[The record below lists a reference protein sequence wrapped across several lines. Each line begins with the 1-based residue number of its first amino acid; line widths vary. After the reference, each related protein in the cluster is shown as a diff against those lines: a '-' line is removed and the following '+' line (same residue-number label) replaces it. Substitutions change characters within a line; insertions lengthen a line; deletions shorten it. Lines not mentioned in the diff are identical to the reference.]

1 MKRKWIAGA
10 LALALT
16 ATTVFA
22 AAPATASAAGD
33 GENDHGIG
41 FGTTYYVSSENG
53 NDENSGTS
61 EGQAFKTLDKIN
73 EITLKPGDRVLLE
86 KGSVFNDQYLHIK
99 GSGTEDQYIEV
110 STYGEDSERPVINTN
125 GYGQWEQNY
134 GTPLDNTNHKWH
146 GTVSSS
152 ILLEDVEYI
161 EIRGLEITN
170 DRVQGAPEGDME
182 YNDAEAMDRTGVAG
196 VAQNKGTIE
205 HIVLDDLYIHDV
217 DGNVYN
223 KHMANGGIYFIV
235 EKPENEGQTGIAR
248 YDDVQIRNCYL
259 DTVNRW
265 GIAVGYTYQWGKF
278 TTAALSDA
286 TMATY
291 GSSNVLIE
299 NNYLRDVGGD
309 AITTMYLD
317 RPVVQYNVSEGA
329 AKQINTTDYAD
340 LQPVLDTTTGEPT
353 GQYQGVGAGRVA
365 AGIWPWKCKN
375 AVFQYN
381 ECFNTM
387 NAAHGNGDGQP
398 WDADYG
404 DGTNYQYN
412 YSHGNT
418 ASTVM
423 FCGVQSINNTFRYN
437 ISQNEDMGPLD
448 PAGNTGNCHVYNNT
462 FYIKEGLTHI
472 WSTMHANNG
481 PVTLENN
488 IFYFAGDTPVNA
500 TNWNPSN
507 NKAYDNNLYYNVTN
521 VPGSDENA
529 VNVAAGTEVLAAPG
543 SGPTAAADNG
553 QARLHEDPE
562 ETTVFDGYKLAEN
575 SPAINAGKVIT
586 DQNGFEIEHDFFGHK
601 ITATPEIGAAESDV
615 PSVGLGSTVYMTDET
630 DEDNKLIYIPFT
642 DANPTTAGEVIMNVT
657 TDDTA
662 IVSVVEESGDAIG
675 YTDAVAEG
683 MKLRISDG
691 GNNVNEYTIK
701 QKNTYQ
707 WAKDY
712 VHRQQGNV
720 WFAQAL
726 IGDAWQNMTTVD
738 KDGWPNWALDTYYGP
753 GVDAPQNTTSGYD
766 DDVHGLISTPLKTA
780 TAEGTAM
787 AFRAPKSGTV
797 NFSVKDDEPYLRQE
811 GNSGG
816 SVKITLYV
824 NGEEKQSC
832 EMSVSKQKA
841 EFPALNDIEVQQ
853 GDWIRAVAT
862 NIDSP
867 SKGSV
872 HITPTIEYQDVK
884 ADDTTAPRAPR
895 NVDVSDIDKTTAT
908 VTWDEAI
915 DNVGVTGY
923 NIYLGDSEEALNGE
937 ELVTDRSYKLENLDA
952 GTSYTV
958 SVEAV
963 DAAGNK
969 SDKASADFT
978 TVRDGDVTPPSA
990 PTDLK
995 VGERTDESITVS
1007 WKESTDDTEVTGY
1020 RVFVDGE
1027 EKADVTET
1035 ECTVEGLEAGTEY
1048 TVSVKAYDAEGNES
1062 EASEEVTVT
1071 TLSDNCS
1078 LVDSMYM
1085 TDEESLVIYVPF
1097 TENNPTTAAEL
1108 LGNVTVD
1115 ATAEAGVVTGG
1126 DEFGV
1131 DWAAGTD
1138 KIAENMLLRIT
1149 AENRDTKDYTIL
1161 QKNEYSWT
1169 MDYAG
1174 PQQGN
1179 VWFGQMKT
1187 GADGA
1192 WENIEAYD
1200 PTYPNWQV
1208 DTYYG
1213 PGVDEESHTTPVTDE
1228 THGLLSAPPDSDIY
1242 TAMAFRAPKTG
1253 TVSFE
1258 VKDDEPY
1265 LRQAGNEG
1273 GTVTLSLL
1281 VNDEVKQSVILEES
1295 QVAAEDW
1302 ENFDEIEVTAGDYI
1316 RVTAKTNENA
1326 SRPSLHVSPV
1336 ITYRDVQVED
1346 TDAPTAPGS
1355 VTVSDITADSAVV
1368 EWEKASDNVAVAGYN
1383 IYLGDSETPVNV
1395 DQLVMGLTYTLEG
1408 LDAATEYTV
1417 KVEAV
1422 DTSGNKSDTKA
1433 EEDFTTLEAEE
1444 PDKEAPTKPTDVK
1457 VDAKTKDSITISW
1470 TASTDNVGVK
1480 GYKILVDGMEK
1491 ANVTEGTTCTIT
1503 GLEPGT
1509 EYKIVVIAYDAMG
1522 SQAESDALTVSTL
1535 SESGE
1540 EPGEEPDK
1548 DPEVKPEDKPSK
1560 DPAKEEDKAVQTGDA
1575 ADFSVWAAAL
1585 LVSAGAVIAVRMRKK
1600 ES

>member
-1 MKRKWIAGA
+1 MKRKWIAGT
-10 LALALT
+10 LALMLT

-22 AAPATASAAGD
+22 AVPSTVSAAGD
-33 GENDHGIG
+33 GESDHGIG
-41 FGTTYYVSSENG
+41 SGTTYYVSSENG
-53 NDENSGTS
+53 DDSNSGTS
-61 EGQAFKTLDKIN
+61 EGQAFETLDKIN

-86 KGSVFNDQYLHIK
+86 KGSVFNNQYLHIK

-125 GYGQWEQNY
+125 GHGQWEQNY

-521 VPGSDENA
+521 VPGSDANA
-529 VNVAAGTEVLAAPG
+529 VPVKAGTEVLVNPG
-543 SGPTAAADNG
+543 SGPAAAADDG

-586 DQNGFEIEHDFFGHK
+586 DQNGFAIEHDFFGHK

-642 DANPTTAGEVIMNVT
+642 DVNPTTAGEVIMNVT

-662 IVSVVEESGDAIG
+662 IVSVVEESGDAIA
-675 YTDAVAEG
+675 YTDAVAED

-691 GNNVNEYTIK
+691 GDNVNEYTIK

-712 VHRQQGNV
+712 VHGQQGNV

-726 IGDAWQNMTTVD
+726 IGDEWQNMTTVD

-753 GVDAPQNTTSGYD
+753 GIDASQGTITGD
-766 DDVHGLISTPLKTA
+766 DSTHGLISTPTNKA

-797 NFSVKDDEPYLRQE
+797 NFSVKDNEPYLRQT

-824 NGEEKQSC
+824 NGESKREC
-832 EMSVSKQKA
+832 TMSVSGEKA
-841 EFPALNDIEVQQ
+841 DFPALNDIKVEQ
-853 GDWIRAVAT
+853 GDWIRVVAT

-895 NVDVSDIDKTTAT
+895 NVNVSDIDKTTAT

-923 NIYLGDSEEALNGE
+923 NIYLGDSE
-937 ELVTDRSYKLENLDA
+937 
-952 GTSYTV
+952 
-958 SVEAV
+958 
-963 DAAGNK
+963 
-969 SDKASADFT
+969 
-978 TVRDGDVTPPSA
+978 
-990 PTDLK
+990 
-995 VGERTDESITVS
+995 
-1007 WKESTDDTEVTGY
+1007 
-1020 RVFVDGE
+1020 
-1027 EKADVTET
+1027 
-1035 ECTVEGLEAGTEY
+1035 
-1048 TVSVKAYDAEGNES
+1048 
-1062 EASEEVTVT
+1062 
-1071 TLSDNCS
+1071 
-1078 LVDSMYM
+1078 
-1085 TDEESLVIYVPF
+1085 
-1097 TENNPTTAAEL
+1097 
-1108 LGNVTVD
+1108 
-1115 ATAEAGVVTGG
+1115 
-1126 DEFGV
+1126 
-1131 DWAAGTD
+1131 
-1138 KIAENMLLRIT
+1138 
-1149 AENRDTKDYTIL
+1149 
-1161 QKNEYSWT
+1161 
-1169 MDYAG
+1169 
-1174 PQQGN
+1174 
-1179 VWFGQMKT
+1179 
-1187 GADGA
+1187 
-1192 WENIEAYD
+1192 
-1200 PTYPNWQV
+1200 
-1208 DTYYG
+1208 
-1213 PGVDEESHTTPVTDE
+1213 
-1228 THGLLSAPPDSDIY
+1228 
-1242 TAMAFRAPKTG
+1242 
-1253 TVSFE
+1253 
-1258 VKDDEPY
+1258 
-1265 LRQAGNEG
+1265 
-1273 GTVTLSLL
+1273 
-1281 VNDEVKQSVILEES
+1281 
-1295 QVAAEDW
+1295 
-1302 ENFDEIEVTAGDYI
+1302 
-1316 RVTAKTNENA
+1316 
-1326 SRPSLHVSPV
+1326 
-1336 ITYRDVQVED
+1336 
-1346 TDAPTAPGS
+1346 
-1355 VTVSDITADSAVV
+1355 
-1368 EWEKASDNVAVAGYN
+1368 
-1383 IYLGDSETPVNV
+1383 TPVNG

-1422 DTSGNKSDTKA
+1422 DTSGNKSETKA
-1433 EEDFTTLEAEE
+1433 EAGFTTLEAEE

-1509 EYKIVVIAYDAMG
+1509 EYKIVVIAYDAMN
-1522 SQAESDALTVSTL
+1522 STASSDVLTVSTL
-1535 SESGE
+1535 PESGE
-1540 EPGEEPDK
+1540 EPGEDPGVKPDDKPAK
-1548 DPEVKPEDKPSK
+1548 DPV
-1560 DPAKEEDKAVQTGDA
+1560 KEEDKAVQTGDA
-1575 ADFSVWAAAL
+1575 ADFPVWAAAL
-1585 LVSAGAVIAVRMRKK
+1585 FVSAGAVITVGMRKK
-1600 ES
+1600 EN

>member
-1 MKRKWIAGA
+1 MKRKWIAGT
-10 LALALT
+10 LALMLT

-22 AAPATASAAGD
+22 AVPSTVSAAGD
-33 GENDHGIG
+33 GESDHGIG
-41 FGTTYYVSSENG
+41 SGTTYYVSSENG
-53 NDENSGTS
+53 DDSNSGTS
-61 EGQAFKTLDKIN
+61 EGQAFETLDKIN

-86 KGSVFNDQYLHIK
+86 KGSVFNNQYLHIK

-601 ITATPEIGAAESDV
+601 ITTTPEIGAAESDV

-642 DANPTTAGEVIMNVT
+642 DVNPTTAGEVIMNVT

-753 GVDAPQNTTSGYD
+753 GIDASQGTITGNDST
-766 DDVHGLISTPLKTA
+766 HGLISTPTNKE

-797 NFSVKDDEPYLRQE
+797 NFSVKDNEPYLRQT
-811 GNSGG
+811 GNTGG

-824 NGEEKQSC
+824 NGESRQEC
-832 EMSVSKQKA
+832 TMSVSGEKA
-841 EFPALNDIEVQQ
+841 NFQDLNNIEVKQ
-853 GDWIRAVAT
+853 GDWIRVVAT

-872 HITPTIEYQDVK
+872 HITPTIVYQDVK

-923 NIYLGDSEEALNGE
+923 NIYLGDSE
-937 ELVTDRSYKLENLDA
+937 
-952 GTSYTV
+952 
-958 SVEAV
+958 
-963 DAAGNK
+963 
-969 SDKASADFT
+969 
-978 TVRDGDVTPPSA
+978 
-990 PTDLK
+990 
-995 VGERTDESITVS
+995 
-1007 WKESTDDTEVTGY
+1007 
-1020 RVFVDGE
+1020 
-1027 EKADVTET
+1027 
-1035 ECTVEGLEAGTEY
+1035 
-1048 TVSVKAYDAEGNES
+1048 
-1062 EASEEVTVT
+1062 
-1071 TLSDNCS
+1071 
-1078 LVDSMYM
+1078 
-1085 TDEESLVIYVPF
+1085 
-1097 TENNPTTAAEL
+1097 
-1108 LGNVTVD
+1108 
-1115 ATAEAGVVTGG
+1115 
-1126 DEFGV
+1126 
-1131 DWAAGTD
+1131 
-1138 KIAENMLLRIT
+1138 
-1149 AENRDTKDYTIL
+1149 
-1161 QKNEYSWT
+1161 
-1169 MDYAG
+1169 
-1174 PQQGN
+1174 
-1179 VWFGQMKT
+1179 
-1187 GADGA
+1187 
-1192 WENIEAYD
+1192 
-1200 PTYPNWQV
+1200 
-1208 DTYYG
+1208 
-1213 PGVDEESHTTPVTDE
+1213 
-1228 THGLLSAPPDSDIY
+1228 
-1242 TAMAFRAPKTG
+1242 
-1253 TVSFE
+1253 
-1258 VKDDEPY
+1258 
-1265 LRQAGNEG
+1265 
-1273 GTVTLSLL
+1273 
-1281 VNDEVKQSVILEES
+1281 
-1295 QVAAEDW
+1295 
-1302 ENFDEIEVTAGDYI
+1302 
-1316 RVTAKTNENA
+1316 
-1326 SRPSLHVSPV
+1326 
-1336 ITYRDVQVED
+1336 
-1346 TDAPTAPGS
+1346 
-1355 VTVSDITADSAVV
+1355 
-1368 EWEKASDNVAVAGYN
+1368 
-1383 IYLGDSETPVNV
+1383 TPVNG

-1422 DTSGNKSDTKA
+1422 DTSGNKSETKA
-1433 EEDFTTLEAEE
+1433 EAGFITLEAEE

-1509 EYKIVVIAYDAMG
+1509 EYKIVVIAYDAMN
-1522 SQAESDALTVSTL
+1522 STASSDVLTVSTL
-1535 SESGE
+1535 PESGE
-1540 EPGEEPDK
+1540 EPGEDPGVKPDDKPAK
-1548 DPEVKPEDKPSK
+1548 DPV
-1560 DPAKEEDKAVQTGDA
+1560 KEEDKAVQTGDA
-1575 ADFSVWAAAL
+1575 ADFPVWAAAL
-1585 LVSAGAVIAVRMRKK
+1585 FVSAGAVITVGMRKK
-1600 ES
+1600 EN

>member
-1 MKRKWIAGA
+1 MKRKWIAGT
-10 LALALT
+10 LALMLT

-22 AAPATASAAGD
+22 AVPSTVSAAGD
-33 GENDHGIG
+33 GESDHGIG
-41 FGTTYYVSSENG
+41 SGTTYYVSSENG
-53 NDENSGTS
+53 DDSNSGTS
-61 EGQAFKTLDKIN
+61 EGQAFETLDKIN

-86 KGSVFNDQYLHIK
+86 KGSVFNNQYLHIK

-146 GTVSSS
+146 GSVSSS

-601 ITATPEIGAAESDV
+601 ITTTPEIGAAESDV

-642 DANPTTAGEVIMNVT
+642 DVNPTTAGEVIMNVT

-753 GVDAPQNTTSGYD
+753 GIDASQGTITGNDST
-766 DDVHGLISTPLKTA
+766 HGLISTPTNKE

-797 NFSVKDDEPYLRQE
+797 NFSVKDNEPYLRQT
-811 GNSGG
+811 GNTGG

-824 NGEEKQSC
+824 NGESRQEC
-832 EMSVSKQKA
+832 TMSVSGEKA
-841 EFPALNDIEVQQ
+841 NFQDLNNIEVKQ
-853 GDWIRAVAT
+853 GDWIRVVAT

-872 HITPTIEYQDVK
+872 HITPTIVYQDVK

-923 NIYLGDSEEALNGE
+923 NIYLGDSE
-937 ELVTDRSYKLENLDA
+937 
-952 GTSYTV
+952 
-958 SVEAV
+958 
-963 DAAGNK
+963 
-969 SDKASADFT
+969 
-978 TVRDGDVTPPSA
+978 
-990 PTDLK
+990 
-995 VGERTDESITVS
+995 
-1007 WKESTDDTEVTGY
+1007 
-1020 RVFVDGE
+1020 
-1027 EKADVTET
+1027 
-1035 ECTVEGLEAGTEY
+1035 
-1048 TVSVKAYDAEGNES
+1048 
-1062 EASEEVTVT
+1062 
-1071 TLSDNCS
+1071 
-1078 LVDSMYM
+1078 
-1085 TDEESLVIYVPF
+1085 
-1097 TENNPTTAAEL
+1097 
-1108 LGNVTVD
+1108 
-1115 ATAEAGVVTGG
+1115 
-1126 DEFGV
+1126 
-1131 DWAAGTD
+1131 
-1138 KIAENMLLRIT
+1138 
-1149 AENRDTKDYTIL
+1149 
-1161 QKNEYSWT
+1161 
-1169 MDYAG
+1169 
-1174 PQQGN
+1174 
-1179 VWFGQMKT
+1179 
-1187 GADGA
+1187 
-1192 WENIEAYD
+1192 
-1200 PTYPNWQV
+1200 
-1208 DTYYG
+1208 
-1213 PGVDEESHTTPVTDE
+1213 
-1228 THGLLSAPPDSDIY
+1228 
-1242 TAMAFRAPKTG
+1242 
-1253 TVSFE
+1253 
-1258 VKDDEPY
+1258 
-1265 LRQAGNEG
+1265 
-1273 GTVTLSLL
+1273 
-1281 VNDEVKQSVILEES
+1281 
-1295 QVAAEDW
+1295 
-1302 ENFDEIEVTAGDYI
+1302 
-1316 RVTAKTNENA
+1316 
-1326 SRPSLHVSPV
+1326 
-1336 ITYRDVQVED
+1336 
-1346 TDAPTAPGS
+1346 
-1355 VTVSDITADSAVV
+1355 
-1368 EWEKASDNVAVAGYN
+1368 
-1383 IYLGDSETPVNV
+1383 TPVNG

-1422 DTSGNKSDTKA
+1422 DTSGNKSETKA
-1433 EEDFTTLEAEE
+1433 EAGFTTLEAEE

-1509 EYKIVVIAYDAMG
+1509 EYKIVVIAYDAMN
-1522 SQAESDALTVSTL
+1522 STASSDVLTVSTL
-1535 SESGE
+1535 PESGE
-1540 EPGEEPDK
+1540 EPGEDPGVKPDDKPAK
-1548 DPEVKPEDKPSK
+1548 DPV
-1560 DPAKEEDKAVQTGDA
+1560 KEEDKAVQTGDA
-1575 ADFSVWAAAL
+1575 ADFPVWAAAL
-1585 LVSAGAVIAVRMRKK
+1585 FVSAGAVITVGMRKK
-1600 ES
+1600 EN

>member
-1 MKRKWIAGA
+1 MKRKWIAGT
-10 LALALT
+10 LALMLT

-22 AAPATASAAGD
+22 AVPSTVSAAGD
-33 GENDHGIG
+33 GESDHGIG
-41 FGTTYYVSSENG
+41 SGTTYYVSSENG
-53 NDENSGTS
+53 DDSNSGTS
-61 EGQAFKTLDKIN
+61 EGQAFETLDKIN

-86 KGSVFNDQYLHIK
+86 KGSVFNNQYLHIK

-521 VPGSDENA
+521 VPGSDANA
-529 VNVAAGTEVLAAPG
+529 VPVKAGTEVLVNPG
-543 SGPTAAADNG
+543 SGPAAAADDG

-586 DQNGFEIEHDFFGHK
+586 DQNGFAIEHDFFGHK

-630 DEDNKLIYIPFT
+630 DEDNKLIYIPFA

-662 IVSVVEESGDAIG
+662 IVSVVDGSGDAIA
-675 YTDAVAEG
+675 YTDAVAED

-691 GNNVNEYTIK
+691 GDNVNEYTIK

-712 VHRQQGNV
+712 VHGQQGNV

-726 IGDAWQNMTTVD
+726 IGDEWQNMTTVD

-753 GVDAPQNTTSGYD
+753 GIDASQGTITGD
-766 DDVHGLISTPLKTA
+766 DSTHGLISTPTNKA

-797 NFSVKDDEPYLRQE
+797 NFSVKDNEPYLRQT

-824 NGEEKQSC
+824 NGESKREC
-832 EMSVSKQKA
+832 TMSVSGEKA
-841 EFPALNDIEVQQ
+841 DFPALNDIKVEQ
-853 GDWIRAVAT
+853 GDWIRVVAT

-872 HITPTIEYQDVK
+872 HITPTIEYQNVA

-895 NVDVSDIDKTTAT
+895 NVNVSDIDKTTAT

-923 NIYLGDSEEALNGE
+923 NIYLGDSE
-937 ELVTDRSYKLENLDA
+937 
-952 GTSYTV
+952 
-958 SVEAV
+958 
-963 DAAGNK
+963 
-969 SDKASADFT
+969 
-978 TVRDGDVTPPSA
+978 
-990 PTDLK
+990 
-995 VGERTDESITVS
+995 
-1007 WKESTDDTEVTGY
+1007 
-1020 RVFVDGE
+1020 
-1027 EKADVTET
+1027 
-1035 ECTVEGLEAGTEY
+1035 
-1048 TVSVKAYDAEGNES
+1048 
-1062 EASEEVTVT
+1062 
-1071 TLSDNCS
+1071 
-1078 LVDSMYM
+1078 
-1085 TDEESLVIYVPF
+1085 
-1097 TENNPTTAAEL
+1097 
-1108 LGNVTVD
+1108 
-1115 ATAEAGVVTGG
+1115 
-1126 DEFGV
+1126 
-1131 DWAAGTD
+1131 
-1138 KIAENMLLRIT
+1138 
-1149 AENRDTKDYTIL
+1149 
-1161 QKNEYSWT
+1161 
-1169 MDYAG
+1169 
-1174 PQQGN
+1174 
-1179 VWFGQMKT
+1179 
-1187 GADGA
+1187 
-1192 WENIEAYD
+1192 
-1200 PTYPNWQV
+1200 
-1208 DTYYG
+1208 
-1213 PGVDEESHTTPVTDE
+1213 
-1228 THGLLSAPPDSDIY
+1228 
-1242 TAMAFRAPKTG
+1242 
-1253 TVSFE
+1253 
-1258 VKDDEPY
+1258 
-1265 LRQAGNEG
+1265 
-1273 GTVTLSLL
+1273 
-1281 VNDEVKQSVILEES
+1281 
-1295 QVAAEDW
+1295 
-1302 ENFDEIEVTAGDYI
+1302 
-1316 RVTAKTNENA
+1316 
-1326 SRPSLHVSPV
+1326 
-1336 ITYRDVQVED
+1336 
-1346 TDAPTAPGS
+1346 
-1355 VTVSDITADSAVV
+1355 
-1368 EWEKASDNVAVAGYN
+1368 
-1383 IYLGDSETPVNV
+1383 TPVNG

-1422 DTSGNKSDTKA
+1422 DTSGNKSETKA
-1433 EEDFTTLEAEE
+1433 EAGFTTLEAEE

-1509 EYKIVVIAYDAMG
+1509 EYKIVVIAYDAMN
-1522 SQAESDALTVSTL
+1522 STASSDVLTVSTL
-1535 SESGE
+1535 PESGE
-1540 EPGEEPDK
+1540 EPGEDPGVKPDDKPAK
-1548 DPEVKPEDKPSK
+1548 DPV
-1560 DPAKEEDKAVQTGDA
+1560 KEEDKAVQTGDA
-1575 ADFSVWAAAL
+1575 ADFPVWAAAL
-1585 LVSAGAVIAVRMRKK
+1585 FVSAGAVITVGMRKK
-1600 ES
+1600 EN

>member
-1 MKRKWIAGA
+1 MKRKWIAGT
-10 LALALT
+10 LALMLT

-22 AAPATASAAGD
+22 AVPSTVSAAGD
-33 GENDHGIG
+33 GESDHGIG
-41 FGTTYYVSSENG
+41 SGTTYYVSSENG
-53 NDENSGTS
+53 DDSNSGTS
-61 EGQAFKTLDKIN
+61 EGQAFETLDKIN

-86 KGSVFNDQYLHIK
+86 KGSVFNNQYLHIK

-507 NKAYDNNLYYNVTN
+507 NKVYDNNLYYNVTN

-553 QARLHEDPE
+553 QARLHEDPG
-562 ETTVFDGYKLAEN
+562 ETTVFAGYNLAKN
-575 SPAINAGKVIT
+575 SPSINAGKVIT

-601 ITATPEIGAAESDV
+601 ITTTPEIGAAESDV
-615 PSVGLGSTVYMTDET
+615 ASVELGSTVYMTDE
-630 DEDNKLIYIPFT
+630 
-642 DANPTTAGEVIMNVT
+642 
-657 TDDTA
+657 
-662 IVSVVEESGDAIG
+662 
-675 YTDAVAEG
+675 
-683 MKLRISDG
+683 
-691 GNNVNEYTIK
+691 
-701 QKNTYQ
+701 
-707 WAKDY
+707 
-712 VHRQQGNV
+712 
-720 WFAQAL
+720 
-726 IGDAWQNMTTVD
+726 
-738 KDGWPNWALDTYYGP
+738 
-753 GVDAPQNTTSGYD
+753 
-766 DDVHGLISTPLKTA
+766 
-780 TAEGTAM
+780 
-787 AFRAPKSGTV
+787 KS
-797 NFSVKDDEPYLRQE
+797 S
-811 GNSGG
+811 
-816 SVKITLYV
+816 
-824 NGEEKQSC
+824 
-832 EMSVSKQKA
+832 
-841 EFPALNDIEVQQ
+841 
-853 GDWIRAVAT
+853 
-862 NIDSP
+862 
-867 SKGSV
+867 
-872 HITPTIEYQDVK
+872 
-884 ADDTTAPRAPR
+884 
-895 NVDVSDIDKTTAT
+895 
-908 VTWDEAI
+908 
-915 DNVGVTGY
+915 
-923 NIYLGDSEEALNGE
+923 
-937 ELVTDRSYKLENLDA
+937 
-952 GTSYTV
+952 
-958 SVEAV
+958 
-963 DAAGNK
+963 
-969 SDKASADFT
+969 
-978 TVRDGDVTPPSA
+978 
-990 PTDLK
+990 
-995 VGERTDESITVS
+995 
-1007 WKESTDDTEVTGY
+1007 
-1020 RVFVDGE
+1020 
-1027 EKADVTET
+1027 
-1035 ECTVEGLEAGTEY
+1035 
-1048 TVSVKAYDAEGNES
+1048 
-1062 EASEEVTVT
+1062 
-1071 TLSDNCS
+1071 
-1078 LVDSMYM
+1078 
-1085 TDEESLVIYVPF
+1085 VIYVPF
-1097 TENNPTTAAEL
+1097 TEKNPTTVAEL
-1108 LGNVTVD
+1108 LGNITID
-1115 ATAEAGVVTGG
+1115 AEAEAGVAIAA

-1131 DWAAGTD
+1131 EWADDTD
-1138 KIAENMLLRIT
+1138 QIAENMILRIS
-1149 AENRDTKDYTIL
+1149 AENGAIKEYRIL

-1192 WENIEAYD
+1192 WGNMTGYD

-1208 DTYYG
+1208 STYYG
-1213 PGVDEESHTTPVTDE
+1213 PGVDAPNHDAVITDE
-1228 THGLLSAPPDSDIY
+1228 THGLLSAPPSSDVY

-1265 LRQAGNEG
+1265 LRQSGNTG

-1281 VNDEVKQSVILEES
+1281 VNDEVKQSVTLETSLEK
-1295 QVAAEDW
+1295 AEGWAD
-1302 ENFDEIEVTAGDYI
+1302 FDAIEVTAGDYI
-1316 RVTAKTNENA
+1316 RVAAKTNGGA
-1326 SRPSLHVSPV
+1326 SKPSLHVSPV
-1336 ITYRDVQVED
+1336 ITYLDVPVKD
-1346 TDAPTAPGS
+1346 TTAPGAPGN
-1355 VTVSDITADSAVV
+1355 VTVSDITEDSAAVS
-1368 EWEKASDNVAVAGYN
+1368 WEEAADNVAVAGYN
-1383 IYLGDSETPVNV
+1383 IYLGSSGTPVNG
-1395 DQLVMGLTYTLEG
+1395 DQLVTDLTYTLTG
-1408 LDAATEYTV
+1408 LDAATAYTV

-1422 DTSGNKSDTKA
+1422 DTSGNKSETMA
-1433 EEDFTTLEAEE
+1433 EAGFTTLEAQEPEE
-1444 PDKEAPTKPTDVK
+1444 PDKEAPTKPADVK
-1457 VDAKTKDSITISW
+1457 VDAKTEDSITISW
-1470 TASTDNVGVK
+1470 TASEDNVGVA
-1480 GYKILVDGMEK
+1480 GYKVLVDGMEK

-1509 EYKIVVIAYDAMG
+1509 EYEIVVIAYDAMG
-1522 SQAESDALTVSTL
+1522 SQAASDVLTVSTL
-1535 SESGE
+1535 PESGE
-1540 EPGEEPDK
+1540 EPGEDPGEDPGKDPGEDPDK
-1548 DPEVKPEDKPSK
+1548 DPGAKPDDKPAK

-1585 LVSAGAVIAVRMRKK
+1585 LVSAGAVVAVRMRKK

>member
-1 MKRKWIAGA
+1 MKRKWIAGT
-10 LALALT
+10 LALMLT

-22 AAPATASAAGD
+22 AVPSTVSAASD
-33 GENDHGIG
+33 GESDHGIG
-41 FGTTYYVSSENG
+41 SGTTYYVSSENG
-53 NDENSGTS
+53 DDSNSGTS
-61 EGQAFKTLDKIN
+61 EGQAFETLDKIN

-86 KGSVFNDQYLHIK
+86 KGSVFNNQYLHIK

-521 VPGSDENA
+521 VPGSDANA
-529 VNVAAGTEVLAAPG
+529 VPVKAGTEVLVNPG
-543 SGPTAAADNG
+543 SGPAAAADDG

-586 DQNGFEIEHDFFGHK
+586 DQNGFAIEHDFFGHK

-630 DEDNKLIYIPFT
+630 DEDNKLIYIPFA

-662 IVSVVEESGDAIG
+662 IVSVVDGSGDAIA
-675 YTDAVAEG
+675 YTDAVAED

-691 GNNVNEYTIK
+691 GDNVNEYTIK

-712 VHRQQGNV
+712 VHGQQGNV

-726 IGDAWQNMTTVD
+726 IGDEWQNMTTVD

-753 GVDAPQNTTSGYD
+753 GIDASQGTITGD
-766 DDVHGLISTPLKTA
+766 DSTHGLISTPTNKA

-797 NFSVKDDEPYLRQE
+797 NFSVKDNEPYLRQT

-824 NGEEKQSC
+824 NGESKREC
-832 EMSVSKQKA
+832 TMSVSGEKA
-841 EFPALNDIEVQQ
+841 DFPALNDIKVEQ
-853 GDWIRAVAT
+853 GDWIRVVAT

-872 HITPTIEYQDVK
+872 HITPTIEYQNVA

-895 NVDVSDIDKTTAT
+895 NVNVSDIDKTTAT

-923 NIYLGDSEEALNGE
+923 NIYLGDSE
-937 ELVTDRSYKLENLDA
+937 
-952 GTSYTV
+952 
-958 SVEAV
+958 
-963 DAAGNK
+963 
-969 SDKASADFT
+969 
-978 TVRDGDVTPPSA
+978 
-990 PTDLK
+990 
-995 VGERTDESITVS
+995 
-1007 WKESTDDTEVTGY
+1007 
-1020 RVFVDGE
+1020 
-1027 EKADVTET
+1027 
-1035 ECTVEGLEAGTEY
+1035 
-1048 TVSVKAYDAEGNES
+1048 
-1062 EASEEVTVT
+1062 
-1071 TLSDNCS
+1071 
-1078 LVDSMYM
+1078 
-1085 TDEESLVIYVPF
+1085 
-1097 TENNPTTAAEL
+1097 
-1108 LGNVTVD
+1108 
-1115 ATAEAGVVTGG
+1115 
-1126 DEFGV
+1126 
-1131 DWAAGTD
+1131 
-1138 KIAENMLLRIT
+1138 
-1149 AENRDTKDYTIL
+1149 
-1161 QKNEYSWT
+1161 
-1169 MDYAG
+1169 
-1174 PQQGN
+1174 
-1179 VWFGQMKT
+1179 
-1187 GADGA
+1187 
-1192 WENIEAYD
+1192 
-1200 PTYPNWQV
+1200 
-1208 DTYYG
+1208 
-1213 PGVDEESHTTPVTDE
+1213 
-1228 THGLLSAPPDSDIY
+1228 
-1242 TAMAFRAPKTG
+1242 
-1253 TVSFE
+1253 
-1258 VKDDEPY
+1258 
-1265 LRQAGNEG
+1265 
-1273 GTVTLSLL
+1273 
-1281 VNDEVKQSVILEES
+1281 
-1295 QVAAEDW
+1295 
-1302 ENFDEIEVTAGDYI
+1302 
-1316 RVTAKTNENA
+1316 
-1326 SRPSLHVSPV
+1326 
-1336 ITYRDVQVED
+1336 
-1346 TDAPTAPGS
+1346 
-1355 VTVSDITADSAVV
+1355 
-1368 EWEKASDNVAVAGYN
+1368 
-1383 IYLGDSETPVNV
+1383 TPVNG

-1422 DTSGNKSDTKA
+1422 DTSGNKSETKA
-1433 EEDFTTLEAEE
+1433 EAGFTTLEAEE

-1509 EYKIVVIAYDAMG
+1509 EYKIVVIAYDAMN
-1522 SQAESDALTVSTL
+1522 STASSDVLTVSTL
-1535 SESGE
+1535 PESGE
-1540 EPGEEPDK
+1540 EPGEDPGVKPDDKPAK
-1548 DPEVKPEDKPSK
+1548 DPV
-1560 DPAKEEDKAVQTGDA
+1560 KEEDKAVQTGDA
-1575 ADFSVWAAAL
+1575 ADFPVWAAAL
-1585 LVSAGAVIAVRMRKK
+1585 FVSAGAVITVGMRKK
-1600 ES
+1600 EN

>member
-10 LALALT
+10 LALALA
-16 ATTVFA
+16 ATTVLTA
-22 AAPATASAAGD
+22 VPATASAAGD
-33 GENDHGIG
+33 GESSHGIG
-41 FGTTYYVSSENG
+41 TGTTYYVSSVDGDDSNTGKSEN
-53 NDENSGTS
+53 E
-61 EGQAFKTLDKIN
+61 AFQTLDKIN
-73 EITLKPGDRVLLE
+73 EITLQPGDRVLLE
-86 KGSVFNDQYLHIK
+86 RGSVFEDQYLHIK
-99 GSGTEDQYIEV
+99 GSGSEDAYIEI
-110 STYGEDSERPVINTN
+110 STYGDESENRPLINTN
-125 GYGQWEQNY
+125 GKGVWYQDYGHQ
-134 GTPLDNTNHKWH
+134 LDNANHKYK
-146 GTVSSS
+146 GNVSTS
-152 ILLEDVEYI
+152 ILLKDVEYI
-161 EIRGLEITN
+161 EVRGLEITN
-170 DRVQGAPEGDME
+170 DREKGIDEADEGLA
-182 YNDAEAMDRTGVAG
+182 YNNYKVMDRTGVAG
-196 VAQNKGTIE
+196 VAQNKGTLD

-217 DGNVYN
+217 TGNVQN

-235 EKPENEGQTGIAR
+235 QDPKNEQETGIAK
-248 YDDVQIRNCYL
+248 YDDLVIENCRL
-259 DTVNRW
+259 ERVNRW
-265 GIAVGYTYQWGKF
+265 GIAAVYTAYHGQFSGQ
-278 TTAALSDA
+278 AAIPDDKISKYGA
-286 TMATY
+286 T
-291 GSSNVLIE
+291 NVVIQ
-299 NNYLRDVGGD
+299 NNYIKEAGGD
-309 AITTMYLD
+309 SITTMYCD
-317 RPVVQYNVSEGA
+317 RPIVQNNVSEDAAAQIKNGVYDAPGMPGGA
-329 AKQINTTDYAD
+329 TFGK
-340 LQPVLDTTTGEPT
+340 
-353 GQYQGVGAGRVA
+353 VA
-365 AGIWPWKCKN
+365 AAIWPWKCKD

-381 ECFNTM
+381 ECFDTL
-387 NAAHGNGDGQP
+387 NAFNGNGDGQA

-404 DGTNYQYN
+404 DGTLYQYN

-418 ASTVM
+418 GGTVM
-423 FCGVQSINNTFRYN
+423 FCGVDSINNTFRYN
-437 ISQNEDMGPLD
+437 ISQNEGMGPLD
-448 PAGNTGNCHVYNNT
+448 PAGNSGNCHVYNNT
-462 FYIKEGLTHI
+462 FYIKEGLNTI
-472 WSTMHANNG
+472 WSTAHANNG
-481 PVTLENN
+481 PVTMENN
-488 IFYFAGDTPVNA
+488 IFYFAGDTPRSGINWQPS
-500 TNWNPSN
+500 TNN
-507 NKAYDNNLYYNVTN
+507 NKVYDNNLYYNLA
-521 VPGSDENA
+521 ENNRPLDSNGIY
-529 VNVAAGTEVLAAPG
+529 VSAGKALLADAG
-543 SGPTAAADNG
+543 NGPTAPTADLTARVHNDPNAAT
-553 QARLHEDPE
+553 E
-562 ETTVFDGYKLAEN
+562 FDGYKLAEN
-575 SPAINAGKVIT
+575 SPAINAGKIIT
-586 DQNGFEIEHDFFGHK
+586 DQNGFAIEHDFFGHK

-630 DEDNKLIYIPFT
+630 NEDNKLIYIPFT

-662 IVSVVEESGDAIG
+662 VVSVVEESGDAIG

-780 TAEGTAM
+780 TAEGIAM

-1149 AENRDTKDYTIL
+1149 AENRDTKDYTIH

-1192 WENIEAYD
+1192 WGNIEAYD

-1208 DTYYG
+1208 DKFYG

-1242 TAMAFRAPKTG
+1242 TAMTFRAPKTG

-1258 VKDDEPY
+1258 VKDGEPY
-1265 LRQAGNEG
+1265 LRQDGNTG

-1281 VNDEVKQSVILEES
+1281 VNDEEKQSVTLETS
-1295 QVAAEDW
+1295 QVKAEGW
-1302 ENFDEIEVTAGDYI
+1302 KNFDEIEVTAGDYI
-1316 RVTAKTNENA
+1316 RVTAKTNGNA

-1336 ITYRDVQVED
+1336 ITYRDVRVED

-1355 VTVSDITADSAVV
+1355 VIVSHIKTDSAEVA
-1368 EWEKASDNVAVAGYN
+1368 WEKASDNVAVAGYN
-1383 IYLGDSETPVNV
+1383 IYLGDSETPVNG
-1395 DQLVMGLTYTLEG
+1395 DQLVTDLTYTLTG
-1408 LDAATEYTV
+1408 LDAATGYTV
-1417 KVEAV
+1417 KVESV
-1422 DTSGNKSDTKA
+1422 DTSGNKSGTKA
-1433 EEDFTTLEAEE
+1433 EAKFTTLE
-1444 PDKEAPTKPTDVK
+1444 PDKEALTKPTDVK

-1509 EYKIVVIAYDAMG
+1509 EYKIVVIAYDAMN
-1522 SQAESDALTVSTL
+1522 STAPSDVLTVSTL
-1535 SESGE
+1535 PESGE

>member
-41 FGTTYYVSSENG
+41 SGTTYYVSSENG

-61 EGQAFKTLDKIN
+61 EDQAFKTLDKIN

-86 KGSVFNDQYLHIK
+86 KGSVFNNQYLHIK

-125 GYGQWEQNY
+125 GYGQWKQNY

-329 AKQINTTDYAD
+329 AKQINTTDYTD
-340 LQPVLDTTTGEPT
+340 LQHKLNPSTGEPT
-353 GQYQGVGAGRVA
+353 GQYLDVSNGRVA

-381 ECFNTM
+381 ECFNTR

-423 FCGVQSINNTFRYN
+423 FCGVESINNTFRYN

-462 FYIKEGLTHI
+462 FYIKEGLNHI

-481 PVTLENN
+481 PVTMENN
-488 IFYFAGDTPVNA
+488 IFYFAGDTPVDA

-507 NKAYDNNLYYNVTN
+507 NKVYDNNLYYNVIN
-521 VPGSDENA
+521 VPESDANK
-529 VNVAAGTEVLAAPG
+529 VKVDAGTAVLVNPG
-543 SGPTAAADNG
+543 SGPAAAADDG

-562 ETTVFDGYKLAEN
+562 ETTAFDGYKLAEN

-586 DQNGFEIEHDFFGHK
+586 DQNGFAIEHDFFGHK

-642 DANPTTAGEVIMNVT
+642 KANPTTAGEVIMNVT

-662 IVSVVEESGDAIG
+662 IVSVVDGSGDAIA
-675 YTDAVAEG
+675 YTDAVAED

-691 GNNVNEYTIK
+691 GDNVNEYTIK

-712 VHRQQGNV
+712 VHGQQGNV

-726 IGDAWQNMTTVD
+726 IGDEWQNMTTVD

-753 GVDAPQNTTSGYD
+753 GIDASQGTITGD
-766 DDVHGLISTPLKTA
+766 DSTHGLISTPTNKA

-797 NFSVKDDEPYLRQE
+797 NFSVKDNEPYLRQT

-824 NGEEKQSC
+824 NGESKREC
-832 EMSVSKQKA
+832 TMSVSGEKA
-841 EFPALNDIEVQQ
+841 DFPALNDIKVEQ
-853 GDWIRAVAT
+853 GDWIRVVAT

-872 HITPTIEYQDVK
+872 HITPTIEYQNVA

-895 NVDVSDIDKTTAT
+895 NVNVSDIDKTTAT

-915 DNVGVTGY
+915 DNVGVKGY
-923 NIYLGDSEEALNGE
+923 NIYLEDSEEPLNGD
-937 ELVTDRSYKLENLDA
+937 ELVTDLSYKLEDLDA
-952 GTSYTV
+952 GTDYTV

-963 DAAGNK
+963 DKAGNK

-990 PTDLK
+990 P
-995 VGERTDESITVS
+995 
-1007 WKESTDDTEVTGY
+1007 
-1020 RVFVDGE
+1020 
-1027 EKADVTET
+1027 
-1035 ECTVEGLEAGTEY
+1035 
-1048 TVSVKAYDAEGNES
+1048 
-1062 EASEEVTVT
+1062 
-1071 TLSDNCS
+1071 
-1078 LVDSMYM
+1078 
-1085 TDEESLVIYVPF
+1085 
-1097 TENNPTTAAEL
+1097 
-1108 LGNVTVD
+1108 
-1115 ATAEAGVVTGG
+1115 
-1126 DEFGV
+1126 
-1131 DWAAGTD
+1131 
-1138 KIAENMLLRIT
+1138 
-1149 AENRDTKDYTIL
+1149 
-1161 QKNEYSWT
+1161 
-1169 MDYAG
+1169 
-1174 PQQGN
+1174 
-1179 VWFGQMKT
+1179 
-1187 GADGA
+1187 
-1192 WENIEAYD
+1192 
-1200 PTYPNWQV
+1200 
-1208 DTYYG
+1208 
-1213 PGVDEESHTTPVTDE
+1213 
-1228 THGLLSAPPDSDIY
+1228 
-1242 TAMAFRAPKTG
+1242 
-1253 TVSFE
+1253 
-1258 VKDDEPY
+1258 
-1265 LRQAGNEG
+1265 
-1273 GTVTLSLL
+1273 
-1281 VNDEVKQSVILEES
+1281 
-1295 QVAAEDW
+1295 
-1302 ENFDEIEVTAGDYI
+1302 
-1316 RVTAKTNENA
+1316 
-1326 SRPSLHVSPV
+1326 
-1336 ITYRDVQVED
+1336 
-1346 TDAPTAPGS
+1346 GS
-1355 VTVSDITADSAVV
+1355 VTVSDIKTDSAVV
-1368 EWEKASDNVAVAGYN
+1368 AWKQASDNVAVAGYN
-1383 IYLGDSETPVNV
+1383 IYLGDSETPVNG
-1395 DQLVMGLTYTLEG
+1395 DQLVTGLTYTLEG

-1422 DTSGNKSDTKA
+1422 DTSDNKSETRA
-1433 EEDFTTLEAEE
+1433 EKTFTTTEAQEPEE

-1491 ANVTEGTTCTIT
+1491 ADVTEGTTCTIT

-1522 SQAESDALTVSTL
+1522 SQAASDALTASTL
-1535 SESGE
+1535 PESGE

>member
-10 LALALT
+10 LALALA
-16 ATTVFA
+16 ATTVLTA
-22 AAPATASAAGD
+22 VPATASAAGD
-33 GENDHGIG
+33 GESSHGIG
-41 FGTTYYVSSENG
+41 TGTTYYVSSVDGDDSNTGKSEN
-53 NDENSGTS
+53 E
-61 EGQAFKTLDKIN
+61 AFQTLDKIN
-73 EITLKPGDRVLLE
+73 EITLQPGDRVLLE
-86 KGSVFNDQYLHIK
+86 RGSVFEDQYLHIK
-99 GSGTEDQYIEV
+99 GSGSEDAYIEI
-110 STYGEDSERPVINTN
+110 STYGDESENRPLINTN
-125 GYGQWEQNY
+125 GKGVWYQDYGHQ
-134 GTPLDNTNHKWH
+134 LDNANHKYK
-146 GTVSSS
+146 GNVSTS
-152 ILLEDVEYI
+152 ILLKDVEYI
-161 EIRGLEITN
+161 EVRGLEITN
-170 DRVQGAPEGDME
+170 DREKGIDEADEGLA
-182 YNDAEAMDRTGVAG
+182 YNNYKVMDRTGVAG
-196 VAQNKGTIE
+196 VAQNKGTLD

-217 DGNVYN
+217 TGNVQN

-235 EKPENEGQTGIAR
+235 QDPKNEQETGIAK
-248 YDDVQIRNCYL
+248 YDDLVIENCRL
-259 DTVNRW
+259 ERVNRW
-265 GIAVGYTYQWGKF
+265 GIAAVYTAYHGQFSGQ
-278 TTAALSDA
+278 AAIPDDKISKYGA
-286 TMATY
+286 T
-291 GSSNVLIE
+291 NVVIQ
-299 NNYLRDVGGD
+299 NNYIKEAGGD
-309 AITTMYLD
+309 SITTMYCD
-317 RPVVQYNVSEGA
+317 RPIVQNNVSEDAAAQIKNGVYDAPGMPGGA
-329 AKQINTTDYAD
+329 TFGK
-340 LQPVLDTTTGEPT
+340 
-353 GQYQGVGAGRVA
+353 VA
-365 AGIWPWKCKN
+365 AAIWPWKCKD

-381 ECFNTM
+381 ECFDTL
-387 NAAHGNGDGQP
+387 NAFNGNGDGQA

-404 DGTNYQYN
+404 DGTLYQYN

-418 ASTVM
+418 GGTVM
-423 FCGVQSINNTFRYN
+423 FCGVDSINNTFRYN
-437 ISQNEDMGPLD
+437 ISQNEGMGPLD
-448 PAGNTGNCHVYNNT
+448 PAGNSGNCHVYNNT
-462 FYIKEGLTHI
+462 FYIKEGLNTI
-472 WSTMHANNG
+472 WSTAHANNG
-481 PVTLENN
+481 PVTMENN
-488 IFYFAGDTPVNA
+488 IFYFAGDTPRSGINWQPS
-500 TNWNPSN
+500 TNN
-507 NKAYDNNLYYNVTN
+507 NKVYDNNLYYNLA
-521 VPGSDENA
+521 ENNRPLDSNGIY
-529 VNVAAGTEVLAAPG
+529 VSAGKALLADAG
-543 SGPTAAADNG
+543 NGPTAPTADLTARVHNDPNAAT
-553 QARLHEDPE
+553 E
-562 ETTVFDGYKLAEN
+562 FDGYKLAEN

-990 PTDLK
+990 PTGLK
-995 VGERTDESITVS
+995 VDEKTDESITVS
-1007 WKESTDDTEVTGY
+1007 WTASTDNTGVTGY
-1020 RVFVDGE
+1020 KVFVDGK
-1027 EKADVTET
+1027 EKADVTGT
-1035 ECTVEGLEAGTEY
+1035 ECTVKGLEAGTEY

-1503 GLEPGT
+1503 GLGPGT
-1509 EYKIVVIAYDAMG
+1509 EYKIVVIAYDAMN
-1522 SQAESDALTVSTL
+1522 STAPSDVLTVSTL
-1535 SESGE
+1535 PESGE
-1540 EPGEEPDK
+1540 EPGK

>member
-1 MKRKWIAGA
+1 MKRKWIAGT
-10 LALALT
+10 LALMLT

-22 AAPATASAAGD
+22 AVPSTVSAAGD
-33 GENDHGIG
+33 GESDHGIG
-41 FGTTYYVSSENG
+41 SGTTYYVSSENG
-53 NDENSGTS
+53 DDSNSGTS
-61 EGQAFKTLDKIN
+61 EGQAFETLDKIN

-86 KGSVFNDQYLHIK
+86 KGSVFNNQYLHIK

-529 VNVAAGTEVLAAPG
+529 VNVAAGTEVLVAPG
-543 SGPTAAADNG
+543 SGPTAAADDG

-586 DQNGFEIEHDFFGHK
+586 DQNGFAIEHDFFGHK

-630 DEDNKLIYIPFT
+630 DEDNKLIYIPFA

-662 IVSVVEESGDAIG
+662 IVSVVDGSGDAIA
-675 YTDAVAEG
+675 YTDAVAED

-691 GNNVNEYTIK
+691 GDNVNEYTIK

-712 VHRQQGNV
+712 VHGQQGNV

-726 IGDAWQNMTTVD
+726 IGDEWQNMTTVD

-753 GVDAPQNTTSGYD
+753 GIDASQGTITGD
-766 DDVHGLISTPLKTA
+766 DSTHGLISTPTNKA

-797 NFSVKDDEPYLRQE
+797 NFSVKDNEPYLRQT

-824 NGEEKQSC
+824 NGESKREC
-832 EMSVSKQKA
+832 TMSVSGEKA
-841 EFPALNDIEVQQ
+841 DFPALNDIKVEQ
-853 GDWIRAVAT
+853 GDWIRVVAT

-872 HITPTIEYQDVK
+872 HITPTIEYQNVA

-895 NVDVSDIDKTTAT
+895 NVNVSDIDKTTAT

-923 NIYLGDSEEALNGE
+923 NIYLGDSE
-937 ELVTDRSYKLENLDA
+937 
-952 GTSYTV
+952 
-958 SVEAV
+958 
-963 DAAGNK
+963 
-969 SDKASADFT
+969 
-978 TVRDGDVTPPSA
+978 
-990 PTDLK
+990 
-995 VGERTDESITVS
+995 
-1007 WKESTDDTEVTGY
+1007 
-1020 RVFVDGE
+1020 
-1027 EKADVTET
+1027 
-1035 ECTVEGLEAGTEY
+1035 
-1048 TVSVKAYDAEGNES
+1048 
-1062 EASEEVTVT
+1062 
-1071 TLSDNCS
+1071 
-1078 LVDSMYM
+1078 
-1085 TDEESLVIYVPF
+1085 
-1097 TENNPTTAAEL
+1097 
-1108 LGNVTVD
+1108 
-1115 ATAEAGVVTGG
+1115 
-1126 DEFGV
+1126 
-1131 DWAAGTD
+1131 
-1138 KIAENMLLRIT
+1138 
-1149 AENRDTKDYTIL
+1149 
-1161 QKNEYSWT
+1161 
-1169 MDYAG
+1169 
-1174 PQQGN
+1174 
-1179 VWFGQMKT
+1179 
-1187 GADGA
+1187 
-1192 WENIEAYD
+1192 
-1200 PTYPNWQV
+1200 
-1208 DTYYG
+1208 
-1213 PGVDEESHTTPVTDE
+1213 
-1228 THGLLSAPPDSDIY
+1228 
-1242 TAMAFRAPKTG
+1242 
-1253 TVSFE
+1253 
-1258 VKDDEPY
+1258 
-1265 LRQAGNEG
+1265 
-1273 GTVTLSLL
+1273 
-1281 VNDEVKQSVILEES
+1281 
-1295 QVAAEDW
+1295 
-1302 ENFDEIEVTAGDYI
+1302 
-1316 RVTAKTNENA
+1316 
-1326 SRPSLHVSPV
+1326 
-1336 ITYRDVQVED
+1336 
-1346 TDAPTAPGS
+1346 
-1355 VTVSDITADSAVV
+1355 
-1368 EWEKASDNVAVAGYN
+1368 
-1383 IYLGDSETPVNV
+1383 TPVNG

-1422 DTSGNKSDTKA
+1422 DTSGNKSETKA
-1433 EEDFTTLEAEE
+1433 EAGFTTLEAEE

-1509 EYKIVVIAYDAMG
+1509 EYKIVVIAYDAMN
-1522 SQAESDALTVSTL
+1522 STASSDVLTVSTL
-1535 SESGE
+1535 PESGE
-1540 EPGEEPDK
+1540 EPGEDPGVKPDDKPAK
-1548 DPEVKPEDKPSK
+1548 DPV
-1560 DPAKEEDKAVQTGDA
+1560 KEEDKAVQTGDA
-1575 ADFSVWAAAL
+1575 ADFPVWAAAL
-1585 LVSAGAVIAVRMRKK
+1585 FVSAGAVITVGMRKK
-1600 ES
+1600 EN

>member
-41 FGTTYYVSSENG
+41 SGTTYYVSSEHG
-53 NDENSGTS
+53 DDENSGTS
-61 EGQAFKTLDKIN
+61 EGQAFKTLAKIN
-73 EITLKPGDRVLLE
+73 EITLEPGDRVLLE

-99 GSGTEDQYIEV
+99 GSGTEDKYIEI

-125 GYGQWEQNY
+125 GHGQWEQNY

-146 GTVSSS
+146 GSVSSS
-152 ILLEDVEYI
+152 ILLADVEYI

-170 DRVQGAPEGDME
+170 DRVTGGPEGDKA
-182 YNDAEAMDRTGVAG
+182 YNAADAMDRTGVAG

-205 HIVLDDLYIHDV
+205 HIVLDDLYIHNV

-235 EKPENEGQTGIAR
+235 EKPEDEGQTGIAR

-259 DTVNRW
+259 DTVSRW
-265 GIAVGYTYQWGKF
+265 GIAVGYTYQWSKF

-286 TMATY
+286 TMEQY

-299 NNYLRDVGGD
+299 NNYLRNVGGD

-317 RPVVQYNVSEGA
+317 RPLVQYNVSEGA
-329 AKQINTTDYAD
+329 AKQINTTDYSQQ
-340 LQPVLDTTTGEPT
+340 QPVLNPTTGEPT
-353 GQYQGVGAGRVA
+353 GQYQNVGAGRVA

-423 FCGVQSINNTFRYN
+423 FCGVESINNTFRYN

-462 FYIKEGLTHI
+462 FYIKEGLNHI

-521 VPGSDENA
+521 VPESDENA
-529 VNVAAGTEVLAAPG
+529 VPVKAETEVLVNPG

-575 SPAINAGKVIT
+575 SPAINAGKIIT
-586 DQNGFEIEHDFFGHK
+586 DQNGFAIEHDFFGHK

-642 DANPTTAGEVIMNVT
+642 DANPTTAGEVIVNVT

-726 IGDAWQNMTTVD
+726 IGDEWQNMTTVD

-753 GVDAPQNTTSGYD
+753 GIDASQGTITGNDST
-766 DDVHGLISTPLKTA
+766 HGLISTPTNKG

-797 NFSVKDDEPYLRQE
+797 NFSVKDNEPYLRQT
-811 GNSGG
+811 GNEGG

-824 NGEEKQSC
+824 NGKERQDC
-832 EMSVSKQKA
+832 TLSVSNEKA
-841 EFPALNDIEVQQ
+841 NFPEVTGIEVQQ
-853 GDWIRAVAT
+853 GDWIRVVAT

-872 HITPTIEYQDVK
+872 HITPTIEYQNVA
-884 ADDTTAPRAPR
+884 ADDTT
-895 NVDVSDIDKTTAT
+895 
-908 VTWDEAI
+908 
-915 DNVGVTGY
+915 
-923 NIYLGDSEEALNGE
+923 
-937 ELVTDRSYKLENLDA
+937 
-952 GTSYTV
+952 
-958 SVEAV
+958 
-963 DAAGNK
+963 
-969 SDKASADFT
+969 
-978 TVRDGDVTPPSA
+978 
-990 PTDLK
+990 
-995 VGERTDESITVS
+995 
-1007 WKESTDDTEVTGY
+1007 
-1020 RVFVDGE
+1020 
-1027 EKADVTET
+1027 
-1035 ECTVEGLEAGTEY
+1035 
-1048 TVSVKAYDAEGNES
+1048 
-1062 EASEEVTVT
+1062 
-1071 TLSDNCS
+1071 
-1078 LVDSMYM
+1078 
-1085 TDEESLVIYVPF
+1085 
-1097 TENNPTTAAEL
+1097 
-1108 LGNVTVD
+1108 
-1115 ATAEAGVVTGG
+1115 
-1126 DEFGV
+1126 
-1131 DWAAGTD
+1131 
-1138 KIAENMLLRIT
+1138 
-1149 AENRDTKDYTIL
+1149 
-1161 QKNEYSWT
+1161 
-1169 MDYAG
+1169 
-1174 PQQGN
+1174 
-1179 VWFGQMKT
+1179 
-1187 GADGA
+1187 
-1192 WENIEAYD
+1192 
-1200 PTYPNWQV
+1200 
-1208 DTYYG
+1208 
-1213 PGVDEESHTTPVTDE
+1213 
-1228 THGLLSAPPDSDIY
+1228 
-1242 TAMAFRAPKTG
+1242 
-1253 TVSFE
+1253 
-1258 VKDDEPY
+1258 
-1265 LRQAGNEG
+1265 
-1273 GTVTLSLL
+1273 
-1281 VNDEVKQSVILEES
+1281 
-1295 QVAAEDW
+1295 
-1302 ENFDEIEVTAGDYI
+1302 
-1316 RVTAKTNENA
+1316 
-1326 SRPSLHVSPV
+1326 
-1336 ITYRDVQVED
+1336 
-1346 TDAPTAPGS
+1346 APTAPGS
-1355 VTVSDITADSAVV
+1355 VTVSDIKTDSAVV
-1368 EWEKASDNVAVAGYN
+1368 AWEKASDNVAVAGYN
-1383 IYLGDSETPVNV
+1383 IYLGDSGTPVNG
-1395 DQLVMGLTYTLEG
+1395 DQLVTDLTYTLEE
-1408 LDAATEYTV
+1408 LDAATQYTV

-1422 DTSGNKSDTKA
+1422 DTSGNKSETMA
-1433 EEDFTTLEAEE
+1433 EAGFTTLEAQEPEE

-1522 SQAESDALTVSTL
+1522 SQAESDVLTASTL
-1535 SESGE
+1535 PESGE

>member
-10 LALALT
+10 LALALA
-16 ATTVFA
+16 ATTVLTA
-22 AAPATASAAGD
+22 VPATASAAGD
-33 GENDHGIG
+33 GESSHGIG
-41 FGTTYYVSSENG
+41 TGTTYYVSSVDGDDSNTGKSEN
-53 NDENSGTS
+53 E
-61 EGQAFKTLDKIN
+61 AFQTLDKIN
-73 EITLKPGDRVLLE
+73 EITLQPGDRVLLE
-86 KGSVFNDQYLHIK
+86 RGSVFEDQYLHIK
-99 GSGTEDQYIEV
+99 GSGSEDAYIEI
-110 STYGEDSERPVINTN
+110 STYGDESENRPLINTN
-125 GYGQWEQNY
+125 GKGVWYQDYGHQ
-134 GTPLDNTNHKWH
+134 LDNANHKYK
-146 GTVSSS
+146 GNVSTS
-152 ILLEDVEYI
+152 ILLKDVEYI
-161 EIRGLEITN
+161 EVRGLEITN
-170 DRVQGAPEGDME
+170 DREKGIDEADEGLA
-182 YNDAEAMDRTGVAG
+182 YNNYKVMDRTGVAG
-196 VAQNKGTIE
+196 VAQNKGTLD

-217 DGNVYN
+217 TGNVQN

-235 EKPENEGQTGIAR
+235 QDPKNEQETGIAK
-248 YDDVQIRNCYL
+248 YDDLVIENCRL
-259 DTVNRW
+259 ERVNRW
-265 GIAVGYTYQWGKF
+265 GIAAVYTAYHGQFSGQ
-278 TTAALSDA
+278 AAIPDDKISKYGA
-286 TMATY
+286 T
-291 GSSNVLIE
+291 NVVIQ
-299 NNYLRDVGGD
+299 NNYIKEAGGD
-309 AITTMYLD
+309 SITTMYCD
-317 RPVVQYNVSEGA
+317 RPIVQNNVSEDAAAQIKNGVYDAPGMPGGA
-329 AKQINTTDYAD
+329 TFGK
-340 LQPVLDTTTGEPT
+340 
-353 GQYQGVGAGRVA
+353 VA
-365 AGIWPWKCKN
+365 AAIWPWKCKD

-381 ECFNTM
+381 ECFDTL
-387 NAAHGNGDGQP
+387 NAFNGNGDGQA

-404 DGTNYQYN
+404 DGTLYQYN

-418 ASTVM
+418 GGTVM
-423 FCGVQSINNTFRYN
+423 FCGVDSINNTFRYN
-437 ISQNEDMGPLD
+437 ISQNEGMGPLD
-448 PAGNTGNCHVYNNT
+448 PAGNSGNCHVYNNT
-462 FYIKEGLTHI
+462 FYIKEGLNTI
-472 WSTMHANNG
+472 WSTAHANNG
-481 PVTLENN
+481 PVTMENN
-488 IFYFAGDTPVNA
+488 IFYFAGDTPRSGINWQPS
-500 TNWNPSN
+500 TNN
-507 NKAYDNNLYYNVTN
+507 NKVYDNNLYYNLA
-521 VPGSDENA
+521 ENNRPLDSNGIY
-529 VNVAAGTEVLAAPG
+529 VSAGKALLADAG
-543 SGPTAAADNG
+543 NGPTAPTADLTARVHNDPNAAT
-553 QARLHEDPE
+553 E
-562 ETTVFDGYKLAEN
+562 FDGYKLAEN
-575 SPAINAGKVIT
+575 SPAINAGKIIT
-586 DQNGFEIEHDFFGHK
+586 DQNGFAIEHDFFGHK